1 MGPLGDALRGVG
13 DFIVQHKGPVEKD
26 RKMLVPAGRAIM
38 EGLVESIQDGI
49 PLLDGAIAK
58 VNSAMSVNGSIGV
71 PTYGTA
77 NGFAGTQDRQGGISV
92 YVTVESRDDD
102 PEELGRRIGD
112 SVAYELR
119 MKGAMA

>member
-1 MGPLGDALRGVG
+1 
-13 DFIVQHKGPVEKD
+13 
-26 RKMLVPAGRAIM
+26 
-38 EGLVESIQDGI
+38 
-49 PLLDGAIAK
+49 
-58 VNSAMSVNGSIGV
+58 
-71 PTYGTA
+71 
-77 NGFAGTQDRQGGISV
+77 V